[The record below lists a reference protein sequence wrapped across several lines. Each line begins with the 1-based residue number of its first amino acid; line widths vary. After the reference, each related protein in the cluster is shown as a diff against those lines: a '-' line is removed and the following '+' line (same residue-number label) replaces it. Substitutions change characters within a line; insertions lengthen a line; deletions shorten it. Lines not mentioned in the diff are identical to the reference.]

1 MNARLLALL
10 LLLPVSALAQDAW
23 SVAHFS
29 GSSVMGEIS
38 SIVYEVRNASTS
50 THHLNEVILAVD
62 GVAYDID
69 GGDAPVGWR
78 VSTIDRKE
86 RRITFTASGTCP
98 GPMGLA
104 PGSSVR
110 FTLRL
115 VGAAANGDVTDRLVG
130 GNTPKSSEARDFC
143 SSTRFAG
150 DPTLASWKRVGLAS
164 SLSVVPRTL
173 PVGTEVSVEFTVVNR
188 SLVTQS
194 GIVPSGPSV
203 SGSATFSPVTAF
215 SPVSMTLAPGATGTF
230 TARQRATG
238 GGTATIQASAS
249 NGTVSSVLTPSL
261 LVDVSNFP
269 ALADVLPT
277 NIISGDTVTLR
288 LTVTNASN
296 AGYKDVT
303 PRAPVFRGTAV
314 PTLLTSPSLVKTL
327 NAGTS
332 TSFTWTYRMS
342 GPVGSTFQFEA
353 QADATSNNS
362 PISTSRVLSGVG
374 RIVEHR
380 LSIEP
385 VGLLGGS
392 TNRTLR
398 YTVYNGGTVEIRKV
412 KLLTPDTTFF
422 TVAANPFASDTSGW
436 TSATITKAPRGYEW
450 TAPTGQPGITSG
462 RQKTFSL
469 NYSSVGAVTRDTT
482 FIHQMEL
489 TLDDGTTVV
498 FRVEAPVILFINR
511 AVPEVE
517 SLVAL
522 AGPNRNTLLWTNPAD
537 HDGVLVLRA
546 AGAAPNTTP
555 EPGRRYVPG
564 EMLGNAVVV
573 YSDELSVASSFV
585 DTGLTNGTAYH
596 YRIINH
602 DPLFRYSPGNI
613 PSSLGL
619 KSIPTARGPG
629 EALWCYS
636 TGFSTLQQPITELG
650 VGIFTSNTSGRVTA
664 NLMNTT
670 TPELDG
676 DERWRPVKLDGAV
689 QSRFPIVP
697 LYGQTGQ
704 FILTGDQTGITYAI
718 RAESGEVFWRG
729 NGGVSIGTIQS
740 FPVVQLH
747 SYANAAYQ
755 AAHPGR
761 DLAFFATR
769 LSTGTNNK
777 VVALNA
783 ATGAPVWTYN
793 PGDLGM
799 VSGGMLIDY
808 TNNRLYVGARSNSG
822 ALASLRILN
831 SLTGSELARLSLGDI
846 DFGVTRYGS
855 LPVALVTN
863 SDGKVYGLDMN
874 TMTVSWEAPVATR
887 PSAAVA
893 AFSQFAR
900 PVSAASGQFSFVV
913 SILGATATE
922 GKVER
927 WTVNTT
933 TTPATVTRTWSTPIP
948 SPSGSFTATTG
959 GVQRLYVGGK
969 DEKLHEL
976 DMATGVDGKQLSIPG
991 ALAIGTPTVDH
1002 TVGRL
1007 HVGTQDGR
1015 VCAFPVPFP

>member
-10 LLLPVSALAQDAW
+10 LLLPASVLAQESW
-23 SVAHFS
+23 SVTHVS
-29 GSSVMGEIS
+29 GSAVMGEIS
-38 SIVYEVRNASTS
+38 SIVFEVRNATTS
-50 THHLNEVILAVD
+50 TRSLNEVILAVD
-62 GVAYDID
+62 GAAYDID
-69 GGDAPVGWR
+69 GGDAPAGWR

-98 GPMGLA
+98 GPLGLA
-104 PGSSVR
+104 PGASVR
-110 FTLRL
+110 LTMRL
-115 VGAAANGDVTDRLVG
+115 VGVAANTDIIDRLLG
-130 GNTPKSSEARDFC
+130 GNSAKASAARDSC
-143 SSTRFAG
+143 SNTSFTG
-150 DPTLASWKRVGLAS
+150 DPTLASWKRVGLAA
-164 SLSVVPRTL
+164 SLTATPRTL
-173 PVGTEVSVEFTVVNR
+173 QVGGNVTVALTVVNR
-188 SLVTQS
+188 SPQTQTALF
-194 GIVPSGPSV
+194 PSGPSV
-203 SGSATFSPVTAF
+203 SGSATFAPVTAF
-215 SPVSMTLAPGATGTF
+215 SPASMSLAPGATGTF
-230 TARQRATG
+230 TASRQATA
-238 GGTATIQASAS
+238 GGTATFQASAS
-249 NGTVSSVLTPSL
+249 NGTVSSALTSSL

-269 ALADVLPT
+269 ALADVLPV
-277 NIISGDTVTLR
+277 NIIAGDTVTLR
-288 LTVTNASN
+288 LTVTNSSTL
-296 AGYKDVT
+296 GYKDVT
-303 PRAPVFRGTAV
+303 PRAPVFLGTAT
-314 PTLLTSPSLVKTL
+314 PTLLTSPALVKTL

-332 TSFTWTYRMS
+332 TSFTWTYRMD
-342 GPVGSTFQFEA
+342 GPIGSTYQFEL
-353 QADATSNNS
+353 QADATRNGT
-362 PISTSRVLSGVG
+362 PISTSKVLSGWG

-380 LSIEP
+380 LSIDP

-392 TNRTLR
+392 TNRTLS
-398 YTVYNGGTVEIRKV
+398 YTVYNGGTLEIRKV
-412 KLLTPDTTFF
+412 KLFTPDTTFF
-422 TVAANPFASDTSGW
+422 TVAASPFGTNPSGW
-436 TSATITKAPRGYEW
+436 SPAIITKNPRGYEW
-450 TAPTGQPGITSG
+450 TAPTGQPGLTSG
-462 RQKTFSL
+462 QQKTFTL
-469 NYSSVGAVTRDTT
+469 DYSSVGAVTRDTV

-489 TLDDGTTVV
+489 TLADGTTV
-498 FRVEAPVILFINR
+498 FRVDAPVTLFINR

-546 AGAAPNTTP
+546 AGVAPNTVP
-555 EPGRRYVPG
+555 APGQRYLRG
-564 EMLGNAVVV
+564 QALGNASVV
-573 YSDELSVASSFV
+573 YSDEVSVASSHV
-585 DTGLTNGTAYH
+585 DTGLTNGTTYH
-596 YRIINH
+596 YRIFNH
-602 DPLFRYSPGNI
+602 DPLFRYSPGNM

-619 KSIPTARGPG
+619 KSIPTGRGPG

-650 VGIFTSNTSGRVTA
+650 VGIFTSNNSGRVTA

-697 LYGQTGQ
+697 LYGLTGQ
-704 FILTGDQTGITYAI
+704 FILTGDQTGMTYAI
-718 RAESGEVFWRG
+718 RAESGEVLWRG
-729 NGGVSIGTIQS
+729 NGGVSLGTIQS
-740 FPVVQLH
+740 FPVVQLY
-747 SYANAAYQ
+747 SYANDAYK

-783 ATGAPVWTYN
+783 ATGATLWTYA

-808 TNNRLYVGARSNSG
+808 TNNRLFVGARSNGG
-822 ALASLRILN
+822 ALASLRILD
-831 SLTGSELARLSLGDI
+831 SLTGSEVARLSLGDI

-863 SDGKVYGLDMN
+863 SDGTVYGLDMN
-874 TMTVSWEAPVATR
+874 AMTVSWSATVATR
-887 PSAAVA
+887 PSASVP

-900 PVSAASGQFSFVV
+900 PVSAASGQFSFAV
-913 SILGATATE
+913 SILGATTPE
-922 GKVER
+922 GRVER

-933 TTPATVTRTWSTPIP
+933 STPATVTRNWSTPIP
-948 SPSGSFTATTG
+948 SPSGSFTATIG

-976 DMATGVDGKQLSIPG
+976 DMGTGVDGKQLSLPG